1 MTLKTLMKDSADFN
15 SVMFKRFNHRF
26 TIQEMNESSGIVS
39 DEKLKRRNWKH
50 ITVQNNDENNVFA
63 NERQHS
69 AKHAAECADER
80 VALANLIANLT
91 LILRKKNDFK
101 AIKTEANASET
112 EYSTERSIKKAKTPN
127 PSTNGNGK
135 PRSSMFKR
143 RLIAADQASVFM
155 AMTSVHISSGL
166 VLHQMTSDHNRSELG
181 IQDHSNEPSSS
192 KAGSKSCSSSSQDS

>member
-101 AIKTEANASET
+101 AIKTEANASKLIENCKGKYVET
-112 EYSTERSIKKAKTPN
+112 QFDK
-127 PSTNGNGK
+127 PSVVRW